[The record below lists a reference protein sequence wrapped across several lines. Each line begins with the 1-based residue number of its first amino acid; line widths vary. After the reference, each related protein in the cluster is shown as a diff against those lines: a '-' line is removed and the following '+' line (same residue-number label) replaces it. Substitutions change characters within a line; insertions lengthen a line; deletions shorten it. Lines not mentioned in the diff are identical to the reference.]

1 MIPFPHLLK
10 ETTMPYKTIVLE
22 LLKQRPTLF
31 DRLLGSR
38 TLDQSLE
45 HYASEL
51 QTSHE
56 VWEDRLS
63 QTRPGS
69 DESQIASEALEV
81 ALIDLEDCLDS
92 MSEAPST
99 EGVLPSVRRRTP
111 PD

>member
-1 MIPFPHLLK
+1 
-10 ETTMPYKTIVLE
+10 MPYKTIVLE

-31 DRLLGSR
+31 GRLKTSR
-38 TLDQSLE
+38 TLFQSLE
-45 HYASEL
+45 LYASKL

-56 VWEDRLS
+56 AWEDLLS
-63 QTRPGS
+63 QARLGS

-81 ALIDLEDCLDS
+81 ALIELEDCLDS

-99 EGVLPSVRRRTP
+99 EGVLPSVRRCTP

>member
-1 MIPFPHLLK
+1 
-10 ETTMPYKTIVLE
+10 MPYKTIVLE

-31 DRLLGSR
+31 DRLQKTR
-38 TLDQSLE
+38 TLFQSLE

-69 DESQIASEALEV
+69 DESQIASEALEI
-81 ALIDLEDCLDS
+81 ALIELKDFLDS
-92 MSEAPST
+92 MSES
-99 EGVLPSVRRRTP
+99 LPLEEALASARRRRP
-111 PD
+111 PRG